1 MAGKSTGWVMGTPMG
16 QPMGQP
22 PSYNAATGVPVGNTH
37 THTVPNPNPYV
48 IGLHEA
54 HYTGTTSYSNGG
66 AAGNPYVHVS
76 AQPGSANSS

>member
-1 MAGKSTGWVMGTPMG
+1 MAGKSTGWVMGTPVGQPVG

-22 PSYNAATGVPVGNTH
+22 PTYNAATGVPVGN
-37 THTVPNPNPYV
+37 HTVPNPYV

-54 HYTGTTSYSNGG
+54 YYTGTTSYTNGG

-76 AQPGSANSS
+76 AQPRSARSS